1 MSYKIIAV
9 VGPTAV
15 GKSDVGVRL
24 AQLFDGEIINGDS
37 IQVYRELNIGSAKIT
52 EKEMGGVIHHLLD
65 YKNVGD
71 EYSVQHFQHDARE
84 KIDERASA
92 GSGWRNGSVH
102 QGLAV

>member
-37 IQVYRELNIGSAKIT
+37 IQVYRELNIEVGS
-52 EKEMGGVIHHLLD
+52 
-65 YKNVGD
+65 
-71 EYSVQHFQHDARE
+71 
-84 KIDERASA
+84 
-92 GSGWRNGSVH
+92 
-102 QGLAV
+102 